1 MRKRV
6 PATLGVYL
14 EHKEIN
20 QRMCR
25 PCSPALIRW
34 PGGTAGSC
42 REHIG
47 TPDVES
53 AAIRA
58 ILSMVDFNCF
68 QMMMVTRNA
77 ELEMEQSGGSGGGG
91 EYGGEDEDD
100 EETQLRRAIEL
111 SMAEAG
117 GGGEPADAGDGA
129 AVAEAVA
136 AVETEV
142 EVVAVRLT
150 NMQT

>member
-1 MRKRV
+1 
-6 PATLGVYL
+6 
-14 EHKEIN
+14 
-20 QRMCR
+20 
-25 PCSPALIRW
+25 
-34 PGGTAGSC
+34 
-42 REHIG
+42 
-47 TPDVES
+47 
-53 AAIRA
+53 
-58 ILSMVDFNCF
+58 MVDFNCF

-129 AVAEAVA
+129 AGGRGRGGRGNRGRGRGGALDQYACCTSVCLPTLLTSLCACAQVERVGLAVG
-136 AVETEV
+136 VV
-142 EVVAVRLT
+142 RLEVVAAMTLT
-150 NMQT
+150 AMTTTTSSAVHWLCRTK